1 MVGTDALQASSRLR
15 MIRILSISCLFVA
28 LHGLAWCSPIRD
40 SLAMF
45 ESGATG
51 PEASAA
57 DRVRGGAGEISR
69 FQILPEVWRAY
80 SKSKDYT
87 NPQVAWTVARRI
99 LDDRIS
105 DFQKATGRPP
115 KPVELYLLWNKP
127 GHFASKG
134 YSVKRVAAHYRT
146 KAQRFENLFYHFETQ
161 AGAEVAER

>member
-1 MVGTDALQASSRLR
+1 MAFAFL
-15 MIRILSISCLFVA
+15 A
-28 LHGLAWCSPIRD
+28 LHGVVWSSPVRD

-80 SKSKDYT
+80 SKSRDYT
-87 NPQVAWTVARRI
+87 NPEVAWSVAQRI
-99 LDDRIS
+99 LGDRIS
-105 DFQKATGRPP
+105 DFQKAMGRPP

-127 GHFASKG
+127 GHFAAKG
-134 YSVKRVAAHYRT
+134 YSVKRVASHYRL
-146 KAQRFENLFYHFETQ
+146 KAQRYENLFRHFESQT
-161 AGAEVAER
+161 APEPEEP

>member
-1 MVGTDALQASSRLR
+1 MDAFRASSRSG
-15 MIRILSISCLFVA
+15 MIRSLTIACVF
-28 LHGLAWCSPIRD
+28 LAVEGGSWCSPIRD

-51 PEASAA
+51 PEASEA

-80 SKSKDYT
+80 SKSRDYA
-87 NPQVAWTVARRI
+87 NPQVAWAVAQRI

-105 DFQKATGRPP
+105 DFRKATGRLPR
-115 KPVELYLLWNKP
+115 PVELYLLWNKP

-134 YSVKRVAAHYRT
+134 YSVKKVASHYRL
-146 KAQRFENLFYHFETQ
+146 KAQRFENLFRHFEAQ
-161 AGAEVAER
+161 GASGDLGQ

>member
-1 MVGTDALQASSRLR
+1 MF
-15 MIRILSISCLFVA
+15 RILVIAAVLAILQGV
-28 LHGLAWCSPIRD
+28 AWCSPVRD

-51 PEASAA
+51 PEASSA

-80 SKSKDYT
+80 SKSRDYT
-87 NPQVAWTVARRI
+87 NPQVAWTVAQRI

-115 KPVELYLLWNKP
+115 RPVELYLLWNKP
-127 GHFASKG
+127 GHFAAKG
-134 YSVKRVAAHYRT
+134 YSVRKVASHYRL
-146 KAQRFENLFYHFETQ
+146 KAERFENLFRHFEAQTGGEFDEQ
-161 AGAEVAER
+161 

>member
-1 MVGTDALQASSRLR
+1 
-15 MIRILSISCLFVA
+15 MIRVLTIAWMFLA
-28 LHGLAWCSPIRD
+28 LCAVAWCSPVRD

-87 NPQVAWTVARRI
+87 NPKVAWTVAQRI

-127 GHFASKG
+127 GHFAAKG
-134 YSVKRVAAHYRT
+134 YSVRKVASHYRL
-146 KAQRFENLFYHFETQ
+146 KAERFENLFRHFEAQTP
-161 AGAEVAER
+161 GESEER

>member
-1 MVGTDALQASSRLR
+1 MIQAPYYLGMTRLLT
-15 MIRILSISCLFVA
+15 IACLF
-28 LHGLAWCSPIRD
+28 LLLGGSGLCSPVRD

-80 SKSKDYT
+80 TKSKDYT
-87 NPQVAWTVARRI
+87 NPEVAWTVAQRI
-99 LDDRIS
+99 LGDRVS
-105 DFQKATGRPP
+105 DFQKATGRLP

-127 GHFASKG
+127 GHFAAKG
-134 YSVKRVAAHYRT
+134 YSVKRVASHYRL
-146 KAQRFENLFYHFETQ
+146 KAQRYENLFRHFEGQ
-161 AGAEVAER
+161 AVGDSEER

>member
-1 MVGTDALQASSRLR
+1 MVGEGAFQASFRSG
-15 MIRILSISCLFVA
+15 MIRFLTTACLFLA
-28 LHGLAWCSPIRD
+28 LAGWLWGSPVRD

-51 PEASAA
+51 PEASEA

-80 SKSKDYT
+80 TKSKDYT
-87 NPQVAWTVARRI
+87 NPQVAWTVAQRI
-99 LDDRIS
+99 LDDRVS

-115 KPVELYLLWNKP
+115 RPIELYLLWNKP

-134 YSVKRVAAHYRT
+134 YSVKKVASHYRL
-146 KAQRFENLFYHFETQ
+146 KAQRFENLFRHFEAQ
-161 AGAEVAER
+161 PSAEVAER

>member
-1 MVGTDALQASSRLR
+1 VFRIPFMAVVLVVLQG
-15 MIRILSISCLFVA
+15 VA
-28 LHGLAWCSPIRD
+28 LCSPVRD

-51 PEASAA
+51 PEASSA

-80 SKSKDYT
+80 SKSRDYT
-87 NPQVAWTVARRI
+87 NPEVAWTVARRI

-105 DFQKATGRPP
+105 VFHKATGRPP

-127 GHFASKG
+127 GHFAAKG
-134 YSVKRVAAHYRT
+134 YSVKKVSSHYRL
-146 KAQRFENLFYHFETQ
+146 KAERFENLFRHFEAQTS
-161 AGAEVAER
+161 GD

>member
-1 MVGTDALQASSRLR
+1 MD
-15 MIRILSISCLFVA
+15 RILFMAVVLV
-28 LHGLAWCSPIRD
+28 LLQGVAWCSPVRD

-105 DFQKATGRPP
+105 DFHKATGRPP

-127 GHFASKG
+127 GHFAAKG
-134 YSVKRVAAHYRT
+134 YSVKKVASHYRL
-146 KAQRFENLFYHFETQ
+146 KAQRFENLFRHLEAKAVGGTS
-161 AGAEVAER
+161 EN

>member
-69 FQILPEVWRAY
+69 FEIRSVTSSMGRMNLP
-80 SKSKDYT
+80 
-87 NPQVAWTVARRI
+87 
-99 LDDRIS
+99 
-105 DFQKATGRPP
+105 TGTP
-115 KPVELYLLWNKP
+115 
-127 GHFASKG
+127 ASG
-134 YSVKRVAAHYRT
+134 
-146 KAQRFENLFYHFETQ
+146 
-161 AGAEVAER
+161 